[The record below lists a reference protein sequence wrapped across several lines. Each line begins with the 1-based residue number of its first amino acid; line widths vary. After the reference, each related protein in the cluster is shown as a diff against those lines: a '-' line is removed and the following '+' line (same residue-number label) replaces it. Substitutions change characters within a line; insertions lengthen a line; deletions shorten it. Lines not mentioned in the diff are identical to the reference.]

1 MAISNLFPL
10 LLLALMSAPTL
21 AQEIESRTWTDQQR
35 TVLVHME
42 LLDLVSIN
50 SVEQSF
56 TANFYYELK
65 WQDDSLKHD
74 GPESRRLNLDEIWNP
89 QVQILN
95 QQSIQRTLGLLVEV
109 FPDGSIIYR
118 QRVWGVFSQPLELK
132 NFPFDRQ
139 TIAIEMVPT
148 GYTPENIHLIMDN
161 SSGVPPELTIP
172 DWSLMDWSTASEDVV
187 LGPAKSRLSR
197 ASLEIE
203 LKRDAGF
210 FVAKIL
216 LPLTLIVFM
225 SWTIFWI
232 SPIAVGAQI
241 SVSVTAML
249 TLIAFRFSMTSMLP
263 HLSLLTQ
270 LDWFVLYL
278 TLLVFISL
286 LESVYT
292 THLANAEQLEK
303 ALRIDRFSRWLFPT
317 LFLFALVDSF
327 FLTY

>member
-1 MAISNLFPL
+1 MAISSLFPL
-10 LLLALMSAPTL
+10 LLLSLMSVSTL
-21 AQEIESRTWTDQQR
+21 AQETESRAWTDQQR

-74 GPESRRLNLDEIWNP
+74 GPGSRRLSLDEIWNP

-95 QQSIQRTLGLLVEV
+95 QQSIQKTLGLRVEV

-118 QRVWGVFSQPLELK
+118 QRVWGTFSQPLKLK
-132 NFPFDRQ
+132 KFPFDQQ
-139 TIAIEMVPT
+139 TIAIKMVPT
-148 GYTPENIHLIMDN
+148 GFAPEDIHLIIDV
-161 SSGVPPELTIP
+161 SSDVPSELTIP
-172 DWSLMDWSTASEDVV
+172 DWSLMDWNTASEDMVF
-187 LGPAKSRLSR
+187 GQEKNRLSQ
-197 ASLEIE
+197 AALEIN

-210 FVAKIL
+210 FMAKIL
-216 LPLTLIVFM
+216 LPLALIVFM

-232 SPIAVGAQI
+232 SPIDVGPQI

-249 TLIAFRFSMTSMLP
+249 TLVAFRFSMTSMLP
-263 HLSLLTQ
+263 RLSLLTQ
-270 LDWFVLYL
+270 LDWFLLYL
-278 TLLVFISL
+278 TLLVFFSL

-292 THLANAEQLEK
+292 THLAGAGQLEK
-303 ALRIDRFSRWLFPT
+303 ALRIDRFSRWLFPA
-317 LFLFALVDSF
+317 LFLLALVDSF
-327 FLTY
+327 FLTD